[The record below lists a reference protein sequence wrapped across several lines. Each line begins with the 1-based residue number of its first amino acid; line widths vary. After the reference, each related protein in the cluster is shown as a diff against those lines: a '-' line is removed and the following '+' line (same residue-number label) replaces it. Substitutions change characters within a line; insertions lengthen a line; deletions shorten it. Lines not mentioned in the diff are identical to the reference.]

1 MWDSVDELLHQI
13 LMMGTELVPE
23 MSIFNQLTRLIA

>member
-1 MWDSVDELLHQI
+1 MWDGLDDLLHQI

-23 MSIFNQLTRLIA
+23 MSIFNQLTLLIA